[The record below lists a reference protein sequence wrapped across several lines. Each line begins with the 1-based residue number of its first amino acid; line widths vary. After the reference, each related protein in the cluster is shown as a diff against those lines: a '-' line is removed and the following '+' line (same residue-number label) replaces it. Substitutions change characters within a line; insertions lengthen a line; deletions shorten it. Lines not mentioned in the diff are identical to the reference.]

1 MSDTQNN
8 SAPAPAPDKKKQ
20 PKGLYILFGTEAWER
35 FSYYGMR
42 AILVLYLCDAVMNGG
57 KAYSRA
63 DALALYGIYT
73 GLVYLT
79 PMIGGYLADRFLGAR
94 KAIIIGGITMAL
106 GELCMAF
113 PALLYPALALLIIG
127 NGFFKPNISNI
138 VGGLYD
144 DNDPRRDGG
153 FTIFYMGINLGA
165 FFSPLVCGTL
175 ASMYGY
181 RWGFIAACLGMVI
194 GQIIFNLGF
203 KHYGLTG
210 YPPDMKYVKPG
221 TPLRFK
227 DWFDI
232 FAYIAAIGAIIAA
245 SIFIGKAAVP
255 NNINAPLP
263 IAVAIFAL
271 AAVALSFTSKKN
283 SGSPVPSASQAAIE
297 AATAA
302 PAGSSKMVLGFTVEE
317 WQRIAVIVILS
328 CFVIFFWM
336 GFEQAGGSMTLFAE
350 QKTDR
355 AVGSFTIPASYFQA
369 VNPFIICTFAPLFS
383 MMWYA
388 WDNSKYKIS
397 TPYKMV
403 IGLFFLSLG
412 FVVMYIADGRV
423 VLDSAGNVSQG
434 VSPWWLA
441 SVYFLHT
448 MGELCLS
455 PVGLSMV
462 TKLSPQRIMS
472 VMMGFWFLSSAAA
485 NYMAGML
492 ETLLSS
498 TGMNM
503 WHFLILSS
511 AGAGVFLLCLCPIL
525 KKWMHGRA

>member
-57 KAYSRA
+57 KEYSRA

-175 ASMYGY
+175 ATKFGY

-210 YPPDMKYVKPG
+210 YPPDIKEVKPG
-221 TPLRFK
+221 MPLRLK

-232 FAYIAAIGAIIAA
+232 LVYIAAIGVMIAA
-245 SIFIGKAAVP
+245 SIAIGKAALP

-263 IAVAIFAL
+263 ISVGLFIL
-271 AAVALSFTSKKN
+271 AAAALSFFSKNKGN
-283 SGSPVPSASQAAIE
+283 NDGAADAKASAAEEQAGE
-297 AATAA
+297 AA
-302 PAGSSKMVLGFTVEE
+302 GNRMILGFTVEE

-355 AVGSFTIPASYFQA
+355 VVGSFTIPASYFQSI
-369 VNPFIICTFAPLFS
+369 NPFIICTFAPLFS
-383 MMWYA
+383 MLWYA

-412 FVVMYIADGRV
+412 FVVMYTADCRV
-423 VLDSAGNVSQG
+423 VLDEAGNVSQG
-434 VSPWWLA
+434 VNPLWLTM
-441 SVYFLHT
+441 VYFLHT

-498 TGMNM
+498 TGWNM
-503 WHFLILSS
+503 WHFLIISS
-511 AGAGVFLLCLCPIL
+511 AGAGFLLLCLCPIL